1 MTLRVGDVRMAPAL
15 AAAVAVFALVGPVA
29 RGESVAVATSP
40 ADWQQFYVRSAAT
53 GKIERFWVGHAAG
66 LKADGK
72 YPVIYFLPGL
82 LDGGTEWKTALDPHL
97 GRHEV
102 IAVCPAVG
110 GATWFMNSPA
120 HEWMR
125 WGDFLTEE
133 LRAFVESN
141 YPASRAKGERGLVGI
156 SAGGQGALYH
166 ALRRPDLYGSVS
178 VLSGALDLEGYAGT
192 AGLDWWIGPRT
203 PQALPLYTERSA
215 LRLVGAWGKPLPFAL
230 SLDTADKDGA
240 RPQMEALKRILD
252 AKGFAYEWHL
262 GRGAHNW
269 TYWSS
274 RAADHLAWH
283 ADRFAEHR
291 RDNRY
296 LEAAAEPASAPL
308 EVLKGPPDIALS
320 EEALRRLRAPWGGPT
335 DSSALAV
342 SGLSA
347 GGARLEAKDEQH
359 RPASPASP
367 RGVQLVLTAA
377 LTARGHEP
385 GLYVYRLTFV
395 VSTPLTEAGAVTLI
409 GRLRNGAK
417 LYLLTIPPAALP
429 LPGGESKRR
438 RELRARLAVELKEPD
453 PLRGGILAALQVFGA
468 DGKPVGDPLVG
479 KARPGTADVERWP
492 IAPQALVEW
501 TLSLS
506 GPGAIGLAAIE
517 DVRLQAEPAAPAPVG
532 P

>member
-1 MTLRVGDVRMAPAL
+1 MALRVGVVWKVPAVVV
-15 AAAVAVFALVGPVA
+15 AVAVLAVLGPIVRAEAPA
-29 RGESVAVATSP
+29 RDGAGSGAE
-40 ADWQQFYVRSAAT
+40 WKRFYVRSAAT
-53 GKIERFWVGHAAG
+53 GKVERFWVGRPPG
-66 LKADGK
+66 LKDDGR
-72 YPVIYFLPGL
+72 YGVVYFLPGL
-82 LDGGTEWKTALDPHL
+82 LDTEDHWKRAIAPHL
-97 GRHEV
+97 ARHQV
-102 IAVCPAVG
+102 IAVCPSVG

-141 YPASRAKGERGLVGI
+141 YPASRAKGERGIVGI

-166 ALRRPDLYGSVS
+166 ALCRPDLFGSVS
-178 VLSGALDLEGYAGT
+178 VLSGALYLEGYAGT
-192 AGLDWWIGPRT
+192 VGLDWWIGPRT

-240 RPQMEALKRILD
+240 RSQMEALKRILD

-262 GRGAHNW
+262 GQGAHNW
-269 TYWSS
+269 KYWGE
-274 RAADHLAWH
+274 RTEAHLAWH

-296 LEAAAEPASAPL
+296 MEAAAAPASAPL
-308 EVLKGPPDIALS
+308 EVLKGPPDVALS
-320 EEALRRLRAPWGGPT
+320 KEALRRLRAPWDGPT

-347 GGARLEAKDEQH
+347 GGASLEAKDEQH
-359 RPASPASP
+359 R
-367 RGVQLVLTAA
+367 QLALTAA

-385 GLYVYRLTFV
+385 ALYVYRLTFLA
-395 VSTPLTEAGAVTLI
+395 STPLTDAGAVTLA

-417 LYLLTIPPAALP
+417 LHLLTIPKAALP

-438 RELRARLAVELKEPD
+438 VELRARLAVELKEPD
-453 PLRGGILAALQVFGA
+453 PLRGGILAALQVFDA

-479 KARPGTADVERWP
+479 KARPGTAAIEYWP
-492 IAPQALVEW
+492 IAPQAFAEW

-506 GPGAIGLAAIE
+506 GPGVIGLVAIE

>member
-1 MTLRVGDVRMAPAL
+1 MQPFRLCV
-15 AAAVAVFALVGPVA
+15 ALVL
-29 RGESVAVATSP
+29 VATLPLVGAATSRAQGTGSGRVVWKHYVVQSP
-40 ADWQQFYVRSAAT
+40 AT
-53 GKIERFWVGHAAG
+53 GKIERFWIGHASD
-66 LKADGK
+66 LKPDST
-72 YPVIYFLPGL
+72 YPVVYFLDGL
-82 LDGGTEWKTALDPHL
+82 LGNENEWKKEIDPHL
-97 GRHEV
+97 GRHKV
-102 IAVCPAVG
+102 IAVCPSVG

-141 YPASRAKGERGLVGI
+141 YPASRAKGERGIVGI

-215 LRLVGAWGKPLPFAL
+215 LRLFGALEKPPAFAL
-230 SLDTADKDGA
+230 YLDTADQDGA
-240 RPQMEALKRILD
+240 RSQMEALKRILD

-269 TYWSS
+269 TYWSE
-274 RAADHLAWH
+274 RAEAHLAWH

-296 LEAAAEPASAPL
+296 MEVSAAPASAPL

-320 EEALRRLRAPWGGPT
+320 EAALRRLRAPGAPGPT

-347 GGARLEAKDEQH
+347 AGARLEAKDGQR
-359 RPASPASP
+359 RP
-367 RGVQLVLTAA
+367 LTLTAA

-385 GLYVYRLTFV
+385 GLYVYRLTIRLGE
-395 VSTPLTEAGAVTLI
+395 TAEGGAVALAAL
-409 GRLRNGAK
+409 LRNGTRQP
-417 LYLLTIPPAALP
+417 LLTVPPVTFSVPAGA
-429 LPGGESKRR
+429 PGRR
-438 RELRARLAVELKEPD
+438 VELRARLVLELQGPD
-453 PLRGGILAALQVFGA
+453 PLRGGIVAALQVFDA
-468 DGKPVGDPLVG
+468 DGKPVGDPVVG
-479 KARPGTADVERWP
+479 KARPGTAGIEYWP
-492 IAPQALVEW
+492 IAPRAVAEW
-501 TLSLS
+501 TLS
-506 GPGAIGLAAIE
+506 PAGAAGSPALGSVVVE
-517 DVRLQAEPAAPAPVG
+517 DVSLQAEPAAP
-532 P
+532 

>member
-1 MTLRVGDVRMAPAL
+1 
-15 AAAVAVFALVGPVA
+15 
-29 RGESVAVATSP
+29 
-40 ADWQQFYVRSAAT
+40 
-53 GKIERFWVGHAAG
+53 
-66 LKADGK
+66 
-72 YPVIYFLPGL
+72 
-82 LDGGTEWKTALDPHL
+82 
-97 GRHEV
+97 
-102 IAVCPAVG
+102 
-110 GATWFMNSPA
+110 MNSPA

-141 YPASRAKGERGLVGI
+141 YPASRAKGERGIVGI

-178 VLSGALDLEGYAGT
+178 VLSGALDLESYAGT
-192 AGLDWWIGPRT
+192 VGLDWWIGPRT

-215 LRLVGAWGKPLPFAL
+215 LRLFGALEKPPAFAL

-240 RPQMEALKRILD
+240 RPQMETLKRILD

-269 TYWSS
+269 TYWSG
-274 RAADHLAWH
+274 RAEAHLAWH

-291 RDNRY
+291 RNNRY
-296 LEAAAEPASAPL
+296 MEAAAAPVSAPL
-308 EVLKGPPDIALS
+308 EVLKRPPDVALS
-320 EEALRRLRAPWGGPT
+320 EDALRRLRAPWDGPAGG
-335 DSSALAV
+335 SALVV

-347 GGARLEAKDEQH
+347 GGAPLEAKDEQH
-359 RPASPASP
+359 R
-367 RGVQLVLTAA
+367 QLALTAA

-385 GLYVYRLTFV
+385 ALYVYRLTFV
-395 VSTPLTEAGAVTLI
+395 VSTPLTDAGAVTLA
-409 GRLRNGAK
+409 GRLRNGTR
-417 LYLLTIPPAALP
+417 LHLLTIPQAALP

-438 RELRARLAVELKEPD
+438 VELRARLAVELKEPD
-453 PLRGGILAALQVFGA
+453 PLRGGILAALQVFDA

-479 KARPGTADVERWP
+479 KARPGTVGVERWP
-492 IAPQALVEW
+492 IAPQALAEW

-506 GPGAIGLAAIE
+506 GPGAIGLVAIE
-517 DVRLQAEPAAPAPVG
+517 DARLQAAPAAPAPVG

>member
-1 MTLRVGDVRMAPAL
+1 MTLRVWDVRMALVL
-15 AAAVAVFALVGPVA
+15 AAAVTVFTLVGPVA
-29 RGESVAVATSP
+29 GGELPARGGAGSP

-82 LDGGTEWKTALDPHL
+82 LDGGTEWKTALVPHL
-97 GRHEV
+97 ARHKV

-141 YPASRAKGERGLVGI
+141 YPASRAKGERGIVGI

-178 VLSGALDLEGYAGT
+178 VLSGALDLEGYAGM

-262 GRGAHNW
+262 GLGAHNW

-296 LEAAAEPASAPL
+296 MEAAAEPASAPL
-308 EVLKGPPDIALS
+308 EVLKGPPDAALS
-320 EEALRRLRAPWGGPT
+320 EEALSRLRAPWDGPAGG
-335 DSSALAV
+335 SALAV
-342 SGLSA
+342 SGLAA

-359 RPASPASP
+359 R
-367 RGVQLVLTAA
+367 QLVLTAA
-377 LTARGHEP
+377 LTARGHKP
-385 GLYVYRLTFV
+385 GLYVYRLTFLA
-395 VSTPLTEAGAVTLI
+395 STPLTDAGTVTLASQI
-409 GRLRNGAK
+409 RNGAK
-417 LYLLTIPPAALP
+417 LYLLTIPEAALP

-438 RELRARLAVELKEPD
+438 VELWARLAVELKEPD

-492 IAPQALVEW
+492 IAPQALAEW

-506 GPGAIGLAAIE
+506 GPGAIGLVAIE
-517 DVRLQAEPAAPAPVG
+517 DVRLQAEPAAP
-532 P
+532 

>member
-1 MTLRVGDVRMAPAL
+1 MQPFRLCV
-15 AAAVAVFALVGPVA
+15 ALVL
-29 RGESVAVATSP
+29 VATLPLVGAATSRAQGTGSDRVVWKHYVVQSP
-40 ADWQQFYVRSAAT
+40 AT
-53 GKIERFWVGHAAG
+53 GKIERFWIGHASD
-66 LKADGK
+66 LKPDST
-72 YPVIYFLPGL
+72 YPVVYFLDGL
-82 LDGGTEWKTALDPHL
+82 LGNENEWKKEIDPHL
-97 GRHEV
+97 GRHKV
-102 IAVCPAVG
+102 IAVCPSVG

-141 YPASRAKGERGLVGI
+141 YPASRAKGERGIVGI

-192 AGLDWWIGPRT
+192 VGLDWWIGPRT

-230 SLDTADKDGA
+230 SLDTADQDGA

-296 LEAAAEPASAPL
+296 MEAAAKPASAPL
-308 EVLKGPPDIALS
+308 EILKGPPDIALS
-320 EEALRRLRAPWGGPT
+320 EEALRRLRAPWDGPT

-359 RPASPASP
+359 R
-367 RGVQLVLTAA
+367 QLVLTTA
-377 LTARGHEP
+377 LTARGHKP
-385 GLYVYRLTFV
+385 GLYVYRLTFLA
-395 VSTPLTEAGAVTLI
+395 STPLTDAGTVTLA
-409 GRLRNGAK
+409 GRLRNGTK
-417 LYLLTIPPAALP
+417 LYLLTIPEAALP

-438 RELRARLAVELKEPD
+438 VELRARLAVELKEPD
-453 PLRGGILAALQVFGA
+453 PLRGGILAAIQVFGA

-492 IAPQALVEW
+492 LAPQALAEW

-506 GPGAIGLAAIE
+506 GPGAIGLVAIE
-517 DVRLQAEPAAPAPVG
+517 DVRLQAEPAAP
-532 P
+532 